1 MFYKKKI
8 WIKSGKK
15 KKKAYNMLSLMLDL
29 KFKNLHLMFSF
40 IALEQ
45 GKVIVEE
52 YDKKTLYAM
61 WLNYYHHLHPF
72 FENVIVD

>member
-1 MFYKKKI
+1 
-8 WIKSGKK
+8 
-15 KKKAYNMLSLMLDL
+15 MLSLMLDL

-52 YDKKTLYAM
+52 YDRKTLYPM
-61 WLNYYHHLHPF
+61 LLNNCHHLHPL